1 MGVSKVSVIYIYIDK
16 EKKRK
21 KKRLNF
27 ENKLNFVVVFFFL
40 NNNLFGLRESRDR
53 IKLVGN

>member
-27 ENKLNFVVVFFFL
+27 ENKLNFVVFFFL
-40 NNNLFGLRESRDR
+40 IIICLD
-53 IKLVGN
+53 

>member
-27 ENKLNFVVVFFFL
+27 ENKLNFVVVFFF
-40 NNNLFGLRESRDR
+40 
-53 IKLVGN
+53 